1 MTKRGSILMLA
12 VISEVVLVLLAYI
25 VAWSLSLHITWNLS
39 LKALIIG
46 AAAAAPL
53 LVGNHLLWSWTE
65 RNPDSVYARFSRE
78 VVVPLCKRVS
88 ALDALLI
95 GILSGIGEEVLF
107 RGTLNLLL
115 TRWGGLWLA
124 IILTSVAFAWIHFI
138 GTTRRYGGMIPLYT
152 AVGAALWLVWYA
164 TDSLAAAAAM
174 HATYNFLAI
183 VWIRRLAE
191 RGAEQTA

>member
-12 VISEVVLVLLAYI
+12 VISEVVLVLIAY
-25 VAWSLSLHITWNLS
+25 VTAWVLSLEITWDVS
-39 LKALIIG
+39 FEALLIG

-53 LVGNHLLWSWTE
+53 LVGNHLLWLWTE
-65 RNPDSVYARFSRE
+65 SNPDSVYARFSRE

-88 ALDALLI
+88 AVDALLI

-107 RGTLNLLL
+107 RGTLNMLFI
-115 TRWGGLWLA
+115 RWGGLWFA
-124 IILTSVAFAWIHFI
+124 IILSSIAFAWVHFI
-138 GTTRRYGGMIPLYT
+138 GNTKRYGGMIPLYT
-152 AVGAALWLVWYA
+152 GVGAALWFVWYT
-164 TDSLAAAAAM
+164 TDSLAAAAAT

-191 RGAEQTA
+191 QKTRSA

>member
-1 MTKRGSILMLA
+1 MLA

>member
-12 VISEVVLVLLAYI
+12 VISEVVLVLIAYI
-25 VAWSLSLHITWNLS
+25 VAWFFSLEITWDVS
-39 LKALIIG
+39 LEALIIG

-65 RNPDSVYARFSRE
+65 RNPDSVYSRFSRE

-88 ALDALLI
+88 PRDALLI
-95 GILSGIGEEVLF
+95 GLLSGIGEEVLF
-107 RGTLNLLL
+107 RGTLNMLLI
-115 TRWGGLWLA
+115 RSGGLWFAL
-124 IILTSVAFAWIHFI
+124 ILTSVAFAWIHFI
-138 GTTRRYGGMIPLYT
+138 GNTKRYGGMIPLYT
-152 AVGAALWLVWYA
+152 AVGAALWFVWYA
-164 TDSLAAAAAM
+164 TDSLAAAAAT

-191 RGAEQTA
+191 QGAEQTV